1 MVFSTTFS
9 LTSGTDFFNCSF
21 GSSGFFSI
29 VGFCLAGFISWTS
42 GSDISLSG
50 DSLINS
56 LTGSIFGGTASCFL
70 EIESL
75 IFWKNPF
82 FSGTLSIGFSITS
95 PSSSTFLEK
104 RAMPCFS
111 FSFKNLNIF
120 LGFDECVELL
130 LERNSLGS
138 ELVDLVSNL
147 FLEPVNFAQLLSQK
161 SFYAC
166 EILVYHNP

>member
-1 MVFSTTFS
+1 MGFSATVF
-9 LTSGTDFFNCSF
+9 LTSGLCCSIFFGFMTSVLGFSSTNGCSTVF
-21 GSSGFFSI
+21 CGRAASASLGSSSI
-29 VGFCLAGFISWTS
+29 I
-42 GSDISLSG
+42 
-50 DSLINS
+50 S
-56 LTGSIFGGTASCFL
+56 LTGSIFWGVVSCFL

-147 FLEPVNFAQLLSQK
+147 FLEPVNFDQLLSQK